1 MAVGLS
7 FNVPL
12 MIVIAADSA
21 SPDERSRVVATVIVF
36 GDLANSFAAF
46 GFGALADA
54 IGFRGMYGM
63 VAAMVGIAAVLY
75 RSKFTAPLIGIHK
88 KS

>member
-1 MAVGLS
+1 MAIGLS

-12 MIVIAADSA
+12 MVVIAADSA
-21 SPDERSRVVATVIVF
+21 SPDQRSRVVATVIVF

-46 GFGALADA
+46 GFGALADV
-54 IGFRGMYGM
+54 IGYRGMYAI
-63 VAAMVGIAAVLY
+63 VAGMVGIAAVLY

-88 KS
+88 NS